1 MEESKKRI
9 KEYLIQINEEN
20 KIKDFDIEELIERV
34 LIYINRKELPKELE
48 RALAKHLIQK
58 EKDELMLT
66 SSNVGE
72 VASMS
77 DNGQSVTFKSIS
89 ESKLIKDYDDY
100 LLNGL
105 EPLLD
110 KYRTV
115 KVFREDT
122 LL

>member
-34 LIYINRKELPKELE
+34 LIYINRKELPIELE
-48 RALAKHLIQK
+48 RALARHLIQR
-58 EKDELMLT
+58 EKDELMLA
-66 SSNVGE
+66 SSSVGE
-72 VASMS
+72 VSSMS
-77 DNGQSVTFKSIS
+77 DNGQSVTFKSIN

-115 KVFREDT
+115 KVFREDE

>member
-48 RALAKHLIQK
+48 RALARHLIQR
-58 EKDELMLT
+58 EKDELMLA
-66 SSNVGE
+66 SSSVGE

-110 KYRTV
+110 RYRTV

>member
-48 RALAKHLIQK
+48 RALARHLIQR
-58 EKDELMLT
+58 EKDELMLA
-66 SSNVGE
+66 SSSVGE

-77 DNGQSVTFKSIS
+77 DNGQSISFKSVS
-89 ESKLIKDYDDY
+89 EKKLIKEYDDY
-100 LLNGL
+100 LINGL

-110 KYRTV
+110 KYKTV
-115 KVFREDT
+115 KVFREDE

>member
-20 KIKDFDIEELIERV
+20 KTKDFDIEELIERV
-34 LIYINRKELPKELE
+34 LIYINRKELPIELE
-48 RALAKHLIQK
+48 RALARHLIQR
-58 EKDELMLT
+58 EKDELMLA
-66 SSNVGE
+66 SSSVGE

-110 KYRTV
+110 RYRTV
-115 KVFREDT
+115 KVFREDE

>member
-1 MEESKKRI
+1 MEKSKKRI
-9 KEYLIQINEEN
+9 KEYLIQINKEN

-34 LIYINRKELPKELE
+34 LIYINRKELPTELE
-48 RALAKHLIQK
+48 RALARHLIQR
-58 EKDELMLT
+58 EKDELMLL
-66 SSNVGE
+66 SSSVGE

-77 DNGQSVTFKSIS
+77 DNGQSVTFKSIN

-115 KVFREDT
+115 KVFKEDT